1 MKWNWQSCPA
11 ARAPSPTLIV
21 PSPALHNPHPCMLEY
36 FGRLTPLPVNRFP
49 NKLAP
54 NVPNNMLRNSLFC
67 SFASYWNVSQ
77 LVSSINQ
84 VLQEIWCF
92 SWYPPFLQSKLLT
105 IFGLLSPKDAHLIQR
120 ISFEYLLCCYYC

>member
-1 MKWNWQSCPA
+1 MSSYWFV
-11 ARAPSPTLIV
+11 LIKIYHV
-21 PSPALHNPHPCMLEY
+21 CLILY
-36 FGRLTPLPVNRFP
+36 FRVKLGSYYSSSRFFSFHSFLFLNRFP